1 MQLAEM
7 VLKYQLDR
15 KSKHKTE
22 IGEIISEFVN
32 EINKEREGTKY
43 PKVTYMQIYTKL
55 GAVNTKLGAVNKDK
69 FALNVFLSECRDYKR
84 RNGSFGK
91 LFYAKTQRQ
100 KQNAK
105 KQPK

>member
-55 GAVNTKLGAVNKDK
+55 GAINKDK
-69 FALNVFLSECRDYKR
+69 FALNVFLSECRDAKR

-91 LFYAKTQRQ
+91 LFYAKT
-100 KQNAK
+100 KTK
-105 KQPK
+105 